1 MGALGA
7 GTFGFGVVGA
17 GVLGA
22 GVLGAG
28 VLGAGVLGAG
38 VLGAG
43 VLGAGVLGAGGV
55 AAGLAFH
62 ISFTS
67 ASTFFGVEWTRMMVW
82 VRPPLPT
89 SSCPAFAWPV
99 REELSLTSP
108 AGASAGTSRKSSW
121 PVKSDLL
128 DACTSAYVGAWILA
142 HSIKRHG
149 LTWRA
154 VGAYNSP
161 TPANQKI
168 YAEKV
173 NRALAQRP

>member
-1 MGALGA
+1 MRMIKFPVFVYRLAL
-7 GTFGFGVVGA
+7 
-17 GVLGA
+17 L
-22 GVLGAG
+22 
-28 VLGAGVLGAG
+28 
-38 VLGAG
+38 
-43 VLGAGVLGAGGV
+43 
-55 AAGLAFH
+55 AGLGILLLCGHAMADSRVDGCMAKAAAH
-62 ISFTS
+62 HHVDLSLLRAIAKVESNMNPKAVGKNTNGTS
-67 ASTFFGVEWTRMMVW
+67 DTGLMQINDWW
-82 VRPPLPT
+82 LPT
-89 SSCPAFAWPV
+89 LAKH
-99 REELSLTSP
+99 
-108 AGASAGTSRKSSW
+108 GIK
-121 PVKSDLL
+121 KSDLL

>member
-1 MGALGA
+1 MGMIKFAAVVYRLAVLTGLGILLLCGHA
-7 GTFGFGVVGA
+7 MADSRVDGCMAKAAAHHHVDLSLLRAIAKVESNMNPKAVGKNTNGTSDT
-17 GVLGA
+17 
-22 GVLGAG
+22 
-28 VLGAGVLGAG
+28 
-38 VLGAG
+38 
-43 VLGAGVLGAGGV
+43 
-55 AAGLAFH
+55 GLMQ
-62 ISFTS
+62 IND
-67 ASTFFGVEWTRMMVW
+67 WW
-82 VRPPLPT
+82 LPT
-89 SSCPAFAWPV
+89 LAKH
-99 REELSLTSP
+99 
-108 AGASAGTSRKSSW
+108 GIK
-121 PVKSDLL
+121 KSDLL

>member
-1 MGALGA
+1 M
-7 GTFGFGVVGA
+7 
-17 GVLGA
+17 
-22 GVLGAG
+22 
-28 VLGAGVLGAG
+28 LGAGVLGAG

-121 PVKSDLL
+121 PVGAALTSTALPSAVTSGWGRL
-128 DACTSAYVGAWILA
+128 PSSFTVAAVESITIGPTLVPASPACSGALKLRAGPADSCIPVLA
-142 HSIKRHG
+142 GPSR
-149 LTWRA
+149 
-154 VGAYNSP
+154 
-161 TPANQKI
+161 
-168 YAEKV
+168 
-173 NRALAQRP
+173 

>member
-1 MGALGA
+1 MRMIKFPAFVYRLAL
-7 GTFGFGVVGA
+7 
-17 GVLGA
+17 L
-22 GVLGAG
+22 
-28 VLGAGVLGAG
+28 
-38 VLGAG
+38 
-43 VLGAGVLGAGGV
+43 
-55 AAGLAFH
+55 AGLGILLLCGHAMADSRVDGCMAKAAAH
-62 ISFTS
+62 HHVDLSLLRAIAKVESNMNPKAVGKNTNGTS
-67 ASTFFGVEWTRMMVW
+67 DTGLMQINDWW
-82 VRPPLPT
+82 LPT
-89 SSCPAFAWPV
+89 LAKH
-99 REELSLTSP
+99 
-108 AGASAGTSRKSSW
+108 GIK
-121 PVKSDLL
+121 KSDLL

>member
-1 MGALGA
+1 MRMIMLPSFACRLAALVVLAMLLSGGYA
-7 GTFGFGVVGA
+7 MADSRVDGCMAKAAAHHHVDLSLLRAIAKVESNMNPKAVGKNTNGTRDT
-17 GVLGA
+17 
-22 GVLGAG
+22 
-28 VLGAGVLGAG
+28 
-38 VLGAG
+38 
-43 VLGAGVLGAGGV
+43 
-55 AAGLAFH
+55 GLMQ
-62 ISFTS
+62 IND
-67 ASTFFGVEWTRMMVW
+67 WW
-82 VRPPLPT
+82 LPT
-89 SSCPAFAWPV
+89 LAKF
-99 REELSLTSP
+99 
-108 AGASAGTSRKSSW
+108 GIK
-121 PVKSDLL
+121 KSDLL